1 MEEIPAP
8 PLQTYSLSI
17 YYGTQTGTA
26 KQFSQQL
33 ARAAEARGITT
44 SVCDLKDCDPE
55 DTLTQEV
62 RREGGRGGGCKD
74 SFSSAVEVGVSVCSL
89 SPPTLT
95 ALLLSQ
101 QNGSVSGCLKLWM
114 ISVCRS
120 PSSPESTL
128 ASLRWEI
135 PSTVT
140 TTTWWEE
147 TCMTG

>member
-62 RREGGRGGGCKD
+62 RREGGRGGGDVKLLCPVLWKWTCQ
-74 SFSSAVEVGVSVCSL
+74 SV
-89 SPPTLT
+89 P
-95 ALLLSQ
+95 
-101 QNGSVSGCLKLWM
+101 CLHLH
-114 ISVCRS
+114 
-120 PSSPESTL
+120 
-128 ASLRWEI
+128 
-135 PSTVT
+135 
-140 TTTWWEE
+140 
-147 TCMTG
+147 